1 MKNELIIDKIS
12 IPPTLAIYENHSLV
26 IINLGDA
33 TYSELKNLI
42 SDIQNLVKLSFNIN
56 LEIEPKIL

>member
-1 MKNELIIDKIS
+1 
-12 IPPTLAIYENHSLV
+12 LV

-33 TYSELKNLI
+33 TYSEVRNLI
-42 SDIQNLVKLSFNIN
+42 SDIQGLVKLTFNIN

>member
-1 MKNELIIDKIS
+1 MIELIIDKIS
-12 IPPTLAIYENHSLV
+12 IPSTLEIYENHSLV

-33 TYSELKNLI
+33 TYSEVRNLI
-42 SDIQNLVKLSFNIN
+42 SDIQGLVKLTFNIN